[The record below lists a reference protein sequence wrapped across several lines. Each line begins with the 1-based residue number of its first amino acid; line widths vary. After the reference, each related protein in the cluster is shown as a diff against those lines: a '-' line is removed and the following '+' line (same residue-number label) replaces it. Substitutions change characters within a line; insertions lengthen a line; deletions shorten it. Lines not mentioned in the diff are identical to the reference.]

1 MVKNFVLFF
10 LMLFSINAFSQKA
23 TIIGKIQDNDL
34 LPLAYASVFVKGEN
48 IGTKTNEKGEFSI
61 LVPANKNIILVFNAL
76 GFKNKQIA
84 KRLEENEINNISI
97 NLDKNTIQIKKVD
110 IKSKSIRREA
120 GMVSL
125 DAKNVELLPSTIG
138 GVEGLIKILVGSK
151 NEMTSQYSVRGG
163 NYDENLVY
171 INDFEVY
178 RPFLARSGQ
187 QEGLSI
193 INADLVNGIDFSTG
207 GFQAK
212 FGDKMSSVLDI
223 TYKRPKEFK
232 GSASLSLLG
241 VTAHLEGISKK
252 NKLTYLVG
260 FRQKSNQYLLQAQ
273 QTQGIYNPTFTD
285 LQTFVNYQINDNWQ
299 MDVFANYARN
309 RFDFQPQ
316 SSQQAFG
323 VINQAFLLSM
333 YFEGSET
340 DKFDSRYGGISFT
353 KTVKNNMMLKFIASG
368 FQTNETETYDIYG
381 QYNLGQLETDLG
393 KENFGTV
400 KVSLGDGAIHN
411 YARNYLKINVGNLGH
426 KGSLDKGK
434 HFLQWGANSEFVSIS
449 DQLNEWER
457 RDSAGFSLPYS
468 DSVLKMFSRYKS
480 SQDFTYARLSGYIQ
494 DNIELDSQRLVMT
507 AGVRFNFNQL
517 NSELLVSPRLQLSYK
532 PTNKKDIV
540 YKLATG
546 FYHQPPFYREMR
558 ALDGSVNKN
567 VKAQRSFH
575 AVAGFDYNFK
585 GFYEKP
591 FKFTTELFYK
601 NMWNVVPYEID
612 NVRIRYFGT
621 NNARAFA
628 YGAEFRLYG
637 DLVKDA
643 ESFVSVALL
652 NTKEDILN
660 DSYMAKYKDTGKDS
674 ALVFPGYIPRPT
686 DSRINVGLFFSDYLR
701 NNKNFKVY
709 INGLYGTGLPF
720 GPPDNQRYG
729 DTLRI
734 PSYKRVDIGF
744 AALLLD
750 KEKKERPHYSI
761 FKHVETA
768 WLSLEVFN
776 LLGIKNTLSY
786 LWIRDN
792 SSTNTYAVPNRLTA
806 RLLNAK
812 LVVKF

>member
-1 MVKNFVLFF
+1 
-10 LMLFSINAFSQKA
+10 
-23 TIIGKIQDNDL
+23 
-34 LPLAYASVFVKGEN
+34 
-48 IGTKTNEKGEFSI
+48 
-61 LVPANKNIILVFNAL
+61 
-76 GFKNKQIA
+76 
-84 KRLEENEINNISI
+84 
-97 NLDKNTIQIKKVD
+97 
-110 IKSKSIRREA
+110 
-120 GMVSL
+120 
-125 DAKNVELLPSTIG
+125 
-138 GVEGLIKILVGSK
+138 
-151 NEMTSQYSVRGG
+151 
-163 NYDENLVY
+163 
-171 INDFEVY
+171 
-178 RPFLARSGQ
+178 
-187 QEGLSI
+187 
-193 INADLVNGIDFSTG
+193 
-207 GFQAK
+207 
-212 FGDKMSSVLDI
+212 
-223 TYKRPKEFK
+223 
-232 GSASLSLLG
+232 
-241 VTAHLEGISKK
+241 
-252 NKLTYLVG
+252 
-260 FRQKSNQYLLQAQ
+260 
-273 QTQGIYNPTFTD
+273 
-285 LQTFVNYQINDNWQ
+285 Q

-353 KTVKNNMMLKFIASG
+353 NTVKNNMILKFIASG

-434 HFLQWGANSEFVSIS
+434 HFLQWGANSEFVSIR

-468 DSVLKMFSRYKS
+468 DSVLKMFSRYKT
-480 SQDFTYARLSGYIQ
+480 SQDFTYARLSGYLQ

-507 AGVRFNFNQL
+507 AGMRFNYNQL
-517 NSELLVSPRLQLSYK
+517 NNEFLLSPRLQLSYK
-532 PTNKKDIV
+532 PTTKKDIV
-540 YKLATG
+540 YKIATG

-558 ALDGSVNKN
+558 ALDGSVNKQ

-621 NNARAFA
+621 NNAKAFA

-643 ESFVSVALL
+643 ESFVSVALM

-660 DSYMAKYKDTGKDS
+660 DVINVKSKIDGSDS
-674 ALVFPGYIPRPT
+674 TKIFPGYIPRPT

-792 SSTNTYAVPNRLTA
+792 SSNNTYAVPNRLTA